1 MASFKDTE
9 GRKWTVQITVLACKR
24 VRDELGVD
32 LVNPNVMETVS
43 EIAGDLIRSID
54 ILYLICKDQAEER
67 GLSDEDFG
75 RSLAGEVVEQ
85 AIVALVESLA
95 DFSPNP
101 KQGELLRETWKIGY
115 TLARDKQTEAIAKVM
130 SEDLEAVMEAK
141 YDEALANISQK
152 TPGNSSGLVQ
162 ESAE

>member
-9 GRKWTVQITVLACKR
+9 GRKWTVQINVLACKR

-54 ILYLICKDQAEER
+54 ILYLICKDQAQER

-75 RSLAGEVVEQ
+75 RSLAGEGVEQ

-130 SEDLEAVMEAK
+130 SEDLEAVMEAQ